1 MVSTD
6 APVHISIVIPA
17 YNEELSLP
25 LLFPRLTAAMDAYGK
40 PYEIIFINDGSRD
53 QTQMG
58 LVRLFN
64 QRPDVV
70 RVVEFM
76 RNYGQHS
83 AIIAGFGNA
92 RGELI
97 VTLDCDLQNPPE
109 DIPLL
114 LAKIE
119 EGHDVVGSYRRER
132 QDVTWRKSASRL
144 ANVLRERITRI
155 RMRDQGCMLR
165 AYTKPIVSQIL
176 QYGGSTPYIP
186 ALGQYFAANPAE
198 VEVGHEERAAG
209 VSNYNFYRLLR
220 LNFDI
225 ITYFSLLPL
234 QLFTIIGMLLSAC
247 SLALVV
253 YMLIRRIFVGPEV
266 DGVFTLF
273 AILFLLVSV
282 TMTGLGL
289 LGEYVGR
296 IYKEVQQRPQYRV
309 KSLLEKPQP

>member
-1 MVSTD
+1 MVSAD

-17 YNEELSLP
+17 YNEVLSLP
-25 LLFPRLTAAMDAYGK
+25 LLFPRLIAVMDSYAK
-40 PYEIIFINDGSRD
+40 SYEIIFVNDGSRD
-53 QTQMG
+53 HTQLE

-64 QRPDVV
+64 QRPDVI

-83 AIIAGFGNA
+83 AIIAGFGA
-92 RGELI
+92 AKGAVI

-114 LAKIE
+114 LSKIE
-119 EGHDVVGSYRRER
+119 EGHDVVGSYRRAR

-165 AYTKPIVSQIL
+165 AYNRNIISQIL

-186 ALGQYFAANPAE
+186 ALGQYFAANPVE

-234 QLFTIIGMLLSAC
+234 QLFTIIGILLSSASFMLVIYMLL
-247 SLALVV
+247 
-253 YMLIRRIFVGPEV
+253 RRIFVGPEV

-273 AILFLLVSV
+273 AILFLMVSV

-296 IYKEVQQRPQYRV
+296 IYKEVQQRPQYQI
-309 KSLLEKPQP
+309 KSLLEKK

>member
-1 MVSTD
+1 MTS
-6 APVHISIVIPA
+6 PVHISVVIPA
-17 YNEELSLP
+17 FNEELSLP
-25 LLFPRLTAAMDAYGK
+25 LLFPRLTAAMDAYGQ

-53 QTQMG
+53 QTQQM

-70 RVVEFM
+70 RVIEFM

-83 AIIAGFGNA
+83 AIIAGFEHV
-92 RGELI
+92 RGDVV

-114 LAKIE
+114 LAKIN
-119 EGHDVVGSYRRER
+119 EGHDVVGSYRRAR
-132 QDVTWRKSASRL
+132 QDVTWRKTASRL
-144 ANVLRERITRI
+144 ANVLREKITRI

-165 AYTKPIVSQIL
+165 AYQRHIVDQIVR
-176 QYGGSTPYIP
+176 YGGSTPYIP

-225 ITYFSLLPL
+225 VTYFSLLPL
-234 QLFTIIGMLLSAC
+234 QLFTMVGMCLSAG
-247 SLALVV
+247 SFMLVV
-253 YMLIRRIFVGPEV
+253 YMALRRLLIGPEV

-273 AILFLLVSV
+273 AILFLLISV
-282 TMTGLGL
+282 TMTGLGI

-296 IYKEVQQRPQYRV
+296 IYKEVQQRPQYTV
-309 KSLLEKPQP
+309 KSLLERP